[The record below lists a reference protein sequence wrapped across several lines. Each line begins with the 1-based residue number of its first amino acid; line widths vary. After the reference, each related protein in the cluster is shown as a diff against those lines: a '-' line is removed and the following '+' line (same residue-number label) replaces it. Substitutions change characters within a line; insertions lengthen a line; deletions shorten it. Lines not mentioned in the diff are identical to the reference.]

1 MATISLKGEI
11 IMLEMVR
18 PLLVNIAMLFSVLF
32 IWNMVMPFTRA
43 SSINL
48 KEKLIYGAISSVM
61 ALLCMLFPLEI
72 FGDTVFDLRVVPL
85 ILVTLYGGKLPGI
98 ICTLTISSGRLW
110 MGGENAWVGVLI
122 AVIGFIIAS
131 SFGPYFRKSIRKW
144 KGILITGG
152 VFILSYI
159 VILILFLDPLQPYFY
174 PIYFTAF
181 IIAYFIIFYLTERL
195 VMINIQLQ
203 ETVYLEKLSV
213 AGKMAAAI
221 AHEIRNPLT
230 TIKGLLQFISSDT
243 EDSKVKNY
251 APLMLEEVERTNKI
265 ITDYLMLIKPTKDNY
280 EQVELNKVVK
290 DTTALTEVL
299 ASYYNVKIHYE
310 EKGEFLIWGNSQE
323 LKQCLIN
330 LIKNAI
336 ESIEGEGL
344 ILVALQYGTKKGT
357 VDIVIRDNGAG
368 MSEQELE
375 KIGLPFY
382 TTKSKG
388 TGLGTM
394 ITNRLIRNVGGKV
407 HYTSAQDVGT
417 TVTVTLPII
426 KQ

>member
-1 MATISLKGEI
+1 
-11 IMLEMVR
+11 MLEMVR

>member
-1 MATISLKGEI
+1 MLQMA
-11 IMLEMVR
+11 R

-43 SSINL
+43 NSIKL
-48 KEKLIYGAISSVM
+48 KEKLIYGAISSLM
-61 ALLCMLFPLEI
+61 ALLCMLFPLET

-98 ICTLTISSGRLW
+98 ICTLTISIGRLW

-122 AVIGFIIAS
+122 AVIGYIIAS
-131 SFGPYFRKSIRKW
+131 GFGPYFRKSIPKW
-144 KGILITGG
+144 KGILFSGG

-159 VILILFLDPLQPYFY
+159 VIIILFLDPLQPYFY

-181 IIAYFIIFYLTERL
+181 MIAYFIIFYLTERL
-195 VMINIQLQ
+195 VRINIQLQ

-243 EDSKVKNY
+243 EDTKVKTY

-280 EQVELNKVVK
+280 ENVDLNKVVK
-290 DTTALTEVL
+290 DTTALIEVF
-299 ASYYNVKIHYE
+299 ASYYNVKMHYE
-310 EKGEFLIWGNSQE
+310 EKGEFVIRGNAQE

-344 ILVALQYGTKKGT
+344 ILVALQYGTKKDT

-407 HYTSAQDVGT
+407 HYTSVQDVGT
-417 TVTVTLPII
+417 TVTITLPII

>member
-1 MATISLKGEI
+1 MARISLKGEI
-11 IMLEMVR
+11 IMLEMAR

-61 ALLCMLFPLEI
+61 ALLCMLFPLET

-98 ICTLTISSGRLW
+98 ICTLTISTGRLW

-159 VILILFLDPLQPYFY
+159 MILILFLDPLQPYFY

-181 IIAYFIIFYLTERL
+181 MIAYFIIFYLTERL

-280 EQVELNKVVK
+280 EQVDLNKVVK